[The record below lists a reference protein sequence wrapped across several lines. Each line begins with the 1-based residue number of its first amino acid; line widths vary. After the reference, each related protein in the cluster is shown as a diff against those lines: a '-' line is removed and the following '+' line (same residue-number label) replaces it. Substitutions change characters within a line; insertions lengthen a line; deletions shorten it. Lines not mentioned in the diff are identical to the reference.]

1 MNRRT
6 FARNMAGSVAAAYS
20 LANQPRL
27 LSEESTAKKSAASEA
42 SFGLSIMLWTVYR
55 DLPFEQRLEK
65 MAEAG
70 FHNVELVGEY
80 SDWSEDD
87 FRKINAKRKQLG
99 ITFDCTAGLKH
110 SLCNPEERSAFVE
123 GFRNTLPIMEKIDCP
138 TMIVLS
144 GNKVPGLSPE
154 AHHQSC
160 IDGLKAAVAVVE
172 GKKINGQPVSLL
184 LETIDPLENPK
195 VYLTHVDEALE
206 IVQAVNHPQVK
217 LLYDFFHEQ
226 IAAGN
231 LIAKLEKALPHLA
244 LVHIADV
251 PGRHEPGTGE
261 INYENIIRKLAE
273 LNYTGMIAMEFYPT
287 SDPVGKL
294 RAAREMALRIARA
307 AKGRKAKS
315 A

>member
-1 MNRRT
+1 
-6 FARNMAGSVAAAYS
+6 MAGTVAAACG
-20 LANQPRL
+20 LANQPL
-27 LSEESTAKKSAASEA
+27 LFSAESPMKSTPQDVP
-42 SFGLSIMLWTVYR
+42 FDLSIMLWTVYR

-70 FHNVELVGEY
+70 FKNVELVGEY
-80 SDWSEDD
+80 SSWSEDD
-87 FRKINAKRKQLG
+87 FRRINAKRKQLG

-110 SLCNPEERSAFVE
+110 SLCNPAERADFVE
-123 GFRNTLPIMEKIDCP
+123 EFRRTIPVMKKIDCP

-144 GNKVPGLSPE
+144 GNKVDGLSSE
-154 AHHQSC
+154 GHHQSC
-160 IDGLKAAVAVVE
+160 IDGLKAAIAVAE

-184 LETIDPLENPK
+184 LETIDPIENPK
-195 VYLTHVDEALE
+195 VYLTRVDDALE

-244 LVHIADV
+244 LVHVADV

-261 INYENIIRKLAE
+261 INYENIIRKLTE
-273 LNYTGMIAMEFYPT
+273 LDYKVMIAMEFYPT
-287 SDPVGKL
+287 SDPVSKL
-294 RAAREMALRIARA
+294 CAAREMALRVARETKSKKA
-307 AKGRKAKS
+307 ATP
-315 A
+315 

>member
-6 FARNMAGSVAAAYS
+6 FARNMAGTVAAACS
-20 LANQPRL
+20 LTNQPLL
-27 LSEESTAKKSAASEA
+27 LSAESPAEA
-42 SFGLSIMLWTVYR
+42 PAQEAPFGLSIMLWTVYR

-70 FHNVELVGEY
+70 FKNVELVGEY

-87 FRKINAKRKQLG
+87 FRRINAKRKQLG

-110 SLCNPEERSAFVE
+110 SLCNSAERADFVE
-123 GFRNTLPIMEKIDCP
+123 GFRNMLPIMEKIDCP

-144 GNKVPGLSPE
+144 GNRVDGLSQA

-160 IDGLKAAVAVVE
+160 IDGLKAAAAVAE
-172 GKKINGQPVSLL
+172 GKKINGQPVTLL
-184 LETIDPLENPK
+184 LETIDPIENPK
-195 VYLTHVDEALE
+195 VYLTHIDEALE
-206 IVQAVNHPQVK
+206 IVQAVNHSQVK

-244 LVHIADV
+244 LVHVADV

-261 INYENIIRKLAE
+261 INYESIIRKLTE

-294 RAAREMALRIARA
+294 RAAREMVLRVARETKSKKA
-307 AKGRKAKS
+307 ATA
-315 A
+315 